1 MSDYSLGRTTMTSG
15 ESKADTMDNEDRPAA
30 QPMGDSR
37 VLEVNGV
44 FLGAAIALP
53 NRQGWRLVAA
63 SDRLGRFNGCIAASW
78 PEAQRLARQ
87 AFLMV
92 PAA

>member
-1 MSDYSLGRTTMTSG
+1 MTSG
-15 ESKADTMDNEDRPAA
+15 ESKADTMENEDRPAA

-44 FLGAAIALP
+44 FLGAAVALP
-53 NRQGWRLVAA
+53 NQQGWRLVAA
-63 SDRLGRFNGCIAASW
+63 NDRLGRFDGCIAATW
-78 PEAQRLARQ
+78 AEAQRLARQ
-87 AFLMV
+87 AFLMA